1 MTAKL
6 QTHGLSKRYG
16 DVLALAPTDLRV
28 ESGEFLTLLGP
39 SGSGKTTLLQM
50 IAGLVAPTEGSLHI
64 DGRDATR
71 MPAGERGIG
80 LVFQSYAL
88 FPHLTVAENVAYPL
102 RMRRVPAKRIP
113 GDVEQVLAMVQMQE
127 YGARYPH
134 ELSGGQQQRVALAR
148 CFVYRPSVVLLD
160 EPLGALDKKLR
171 EHMQLEIRRL
181 HKELQATFVYVT
193 HDQEEALTMSDRICL
208 MNQARIEQLGTPLEL
223 YDRPVSRFA
232 ANFLGHS
239 NILEGPV
246 SDGTLAWKNCRL
258 PLPPAHTAHDGA
270 HAGAHGST
278 NGNTHGNTN
287 GNSNGNAHAGAD
299 KPAGNGTAAL
309 LVRPETA
316 RLCSPEQALVR
327 GTVSQVVFTGA
338 DIRVH
343 VNPGCGFDFL
353 VRSARDAAPSP
364 GDPVGVTWNPR
375 EAVLL
380 RQ

>member
-1 MTAKL
+1 MTVKL
-6 QTHGLSKRYG
+6 QTHGLCKRYG
-16 DVLALAPTDLRV
+16 DVLALAPTDLHV

-50 IAGLVAPTEGSLHI
+50 ISGLVTPSEGSLYI
-64 DGRDATR
+64 DGVDATH

-88 FPHLTVAENVAYPL
+88 FPHLSVTENVAYPL
-102 RMRRVPAKRIP
+102 RMRRIAEKQIAR
-113 GDVEQVLAMVQMQE
+113 DVAEVLAMVQMQE

-181 HKELQATFVYVT
+181 HKELKATFIYVT

-208 MNQARIEQLGTPLEL
+208 MNRARIEQIGTPLDL

-232 ANFLGHS
+232 ADFLGHS
-239 NILEGPV
+239 NILEGRLA
-246 SDGTLAWKNCRL
+246 DGALVWKDKTL
-258 PLPPAHTAHDGA
+258 PLPPDAQAA
-270 HAGAHGST
+270 
-278 NGNTHGNTN
+278 
-287 GNSNGNAHAGAD
+287 
-299 KPAGNGTAAL
+299 PASDGTAAL

-316 RLCSPEQALVR
+316 QLCEREHALVD

-338 DIRVH
+338 DVRVLIDSGRGLEF
-343 VNPGCGFDFL
+343 V
-353 VRSARDAAPSP
+353 VRSPRHAAPRPGDAA
-364 GDPVGVTWNPR
+364 GITWR
-375 EAVLL
+375 ADQAVLL
-380 RQ
+380 QR

>member
-1 MTAKL
+1 MPDSPQFSSLRPKL

-16 DVLALAPTDLRV
+16 DTLALAPTDLRV

-50 IAGLVAPTEGSLHI
+50 IAGLVAPTEGSLEI
-64 DGRDATR
+64 DGKDATR
-71 MPAGERGIG
+71 MPASERGIG

-88 FPHLTVAENVAYPL
+88 FPHLTVSENVAYPL
-102 RMRRVPAKRIP
+102 RMRKVAAAQLA
-113 GDVEQVLAMVQMQE
+113 GDVAEVLDMVRMGE
-127 YGARYPH
+127 YANRYPH

-148 CFVYRPSVVLLD
+148 CFVYRPAVVLLD

-181 HKELQATFVYVT
+181 HKALNATFIYVT

-208 MNQARIEQLGTPLEL
+208 MNRARIEQLGTPLEL

-232 ANFLGHS
+232 ANFLGNS
-239 NILEGPV
+239 NILEGRLDAGGL
-246 SDGTLAWKNCRL
+246 SWKDRTL
-258 PLPPAHTAHDGA
+258 PLPP
-270 HAGAHGST
+270 T
-278 NGNTHGNTN
+278 NGT
-287 GNSNGNAHAGAD
+287 AD
-299 KPAGNGTAAL
+299 KGAGDGTAAL

-316 RLCSPEQALVR
+316 RLCAPEQALVQ

-343 VNPGCGFDFL
+343 IDPGCDFEFL
-353 VRSARDAAPSP
+353 VRSKRDTAPTP
-364 GDPVGVTWNPR
+364 GDPVGVTWNPG

-380 RQ
+380 QR

>member
-1 MTAKL
+1 MTVKL
-6 QTHGLSKRYG
+6 ETRGLSKRYG
-16 DVLALAPTDLRV
+16 QTLALAPTDLRV

-71 MPAGERGIG
+71 MPASERGIG

-102 RMRRVPAKRIP
+102 RMRRVPARRIAD
-113 GDVEQVLAMVQMQE
+113 DVAQVLAMVQMQE
-127 YGARYPH
+127 YGERYPH

-148 CFVYRPSVVLLD
+148 CFVYRPAVVLLD

-181 HKELQATFVYVT
+181 HRELKATFIYVT

-208 MNQARIEQLGTPLEL
+208 MNRARIEQLGTPLEL

-239 NILEGPV
+239 NILEGRL
-246 SDGTLAWKNCRL
+246 DGDELAWKDRAL
-258 PLPPAHTAHDGA
+258 PLPPYDGA
-270 HAGAHGST
+270 T
-278 NGNTHGNTN
+278 
-287 GNSNGNAHAGAD
+287 D
-299 KPAGNGTAAL
+299 GTAAL

-316 RLCSPEQALVR
+316 RLCAPDRALLR

-343 VNPGCGFDFL
+343 VDPGCGFEFL
-353 VRSARDAAPSP
+353 VRSPRDAAPAP

-375 EAVLL
+375 DAVLL
-380 RQ
+380 QR

>member
-1 MTAKL
+1 MSPKL
-6 QTHGLSKRYG
+6 QTQGLCKRYG
-16 DVLALAPTDLRV
+16 ETLALAPTDLRV

-64 DGRDATR
+64 DGKDATR
-71 MPAGERGIG
+71 MPASERGIG

-88 FPHLTVAENVAYPL
+88 FPHLTVQENIAYPL
-102 RMRRVPAKRIP
+102 RMRKVAAARLAA
-113 GDVEQVLAMVQMQE
+113 DVAEVLEMVRMGE
-127 YGARYPH
+127 YANRYPH

-181 HKELQATFVYVT
+181 HKVLKATFIYVT

-208 MNQARIEQLGTPLEL
+208 MNRARIEQLGTPLEL

-232 ANFLGHS
+232 ANFLGNS
-239 NILEGPV
+239 NILEGRLG
-246 SDGTLAWKNCRL
+246 DGGLAWQDRTL
-258 PLPPAHTAHDGA
+258 PLPPANGSM
-270 HAGAHGST
+270 HGDS
-278 NGNTHGNTN
+278 
-287 GNSNGNAHAGAD
+287 SD
-299 KPAGNGTAAL
+299 GTAAL

-316 RLCSPEQALVR
+316 RLCTPEQALVQ

-338 DIRVH
+338 DVRVH
-343 VNPGCGFDFL
+343 IDPGCDFEFL
-353 VRSARDAAPSP
+353 VRSTRDRAPVP
-364 GDPVGVTWNPR
+364 GDPVGVTWNPG

-380 RQ
+380 QR

>member
-1 MTAKL
+1 MTLKL

-88 FPHLTVAENVAYPL
+88 FPHLTVTENVAYPL
-102 RMRRVPAKRIP
+102 RMRRVPAKQLAA
-113 GDVEQVLAMVQMQE
+113 DVADVLAMVQMQE

-148 CFVYRPSVVLLD
+148 CFVYRPAVVLLD

-181 HKELQATFVYVT
+181 HRELKATFIYVT
-193 HDQEEALTMSDRICL
+193 HDQEEALSMSDRICL
-208 MNQARIEQLGTPLEL
+208 MNRARIEQLGTPLEL

-239 NILEGPV
+239 NILEGRI
-246 SDGTLAWKNCRL
+246 SGDALAWKDRIL
-258 PLPPAHTAHDGA
+258 PLPPRDGMGNGRIDTASDGKDD
-270 HAGAHGST
+270 
-278 NGNTHGNTN
+278 N
-287 GNSNGNAHAGAD
+287 
-299 KPAGNGTAAL
+299 AGNGTAAL

-316 RLCSPEQALVR
+316 HLCAPDQALLR

-343 VNPGCGFDFL
+343 IDPGCGFEFL
-353 VRSARDAAPSP
+353 VRSARDTAPAP

-375 EAVLL
+375 DAVLL
-380 RQ
+380 QR